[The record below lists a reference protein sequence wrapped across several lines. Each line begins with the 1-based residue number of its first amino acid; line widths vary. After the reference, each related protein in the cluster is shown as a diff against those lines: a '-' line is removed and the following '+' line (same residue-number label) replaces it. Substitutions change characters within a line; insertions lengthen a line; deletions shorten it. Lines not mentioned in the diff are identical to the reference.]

1 MSTITETDIIV
12 DGLAEYA
19 FPYLDEIFEELN
31 GWSMQTVGV
40 QLLMEDK
47 DISRNIAE
55 RLVDAW
61 CIKKELNDIQKLQN
75 KD

>member
-61 CIKKELNDIQKLQN
+61 CIKKEVSSEKVRS
-75 KD
+75 

>member
-12 DGLAEYA
+12 DGLADTA
-19 FPYLDEIFEELN
+19 FPYLDEIFEEF

-55 RLVDAW
+55 YLVDAW
-61 CIKKELNDIQKLQN
+61 CIKKEISSEKVRS
-75 KD
+75 